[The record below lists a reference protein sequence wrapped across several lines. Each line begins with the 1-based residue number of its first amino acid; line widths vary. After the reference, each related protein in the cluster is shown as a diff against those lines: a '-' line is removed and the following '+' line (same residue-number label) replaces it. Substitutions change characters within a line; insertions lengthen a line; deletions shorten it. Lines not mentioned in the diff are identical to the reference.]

1 MATSAQTSARVE
13 PVQTV
18 EFQNRKLGD
27 TLRNA
32 LVYVLLIVI
41 SFVFIFPF
49 FWQVTSALKTEVNI
63 FLFPPQW
70 IPDPVMWSNF
80 IEAFNNPNLPFGRF
94 AVNTMIIEVGTI
106 TGRLISCVL
115 VAYGFARLNAPGKD
129 LLFGVMLA
137 TLMLPEV
144 LLQIPRYVIF
154 SRMGWVDTFLPLIV
168 PAWFGEAYAI
178 FLMRQFFMGI
188 PSDLDE
194 AAKVDGANTARI
206 IWNVI
211 VPLSMPVL
219 SVITILSFKDI
230 WNEFFRPLLYL
241 NSLSNYTL
249 AIGLAY
255 FNGQFTVNMSLLMA
269 ATVVTMIPLVI
280 VFFIGQKAFVEGV
293 ATTGLGGR

>member
-1 MATSAQTSARVE
+1 MATTAQTATRIQPAASAG
-13 PVQTV
+13 
-18 EFQNRKLGD
+18 FNNRKLGD

-32 LVYVLLIVI
+32 LVYTLLII
-41 SFVFIFPF
+41 LSFLFIFPF
-49 FWQVTSALKTEVNI
+49 FWQLTSALKTEQNI

-80 IEAFNNPNLPFGRF
+80 VEAFSNPNLPFWRF
-94 AVNTMIIEVGTI
+94 AINTMIIEVGMI

-115 VAYGFARLNAPGKD
+115 VAYGFARLDAPGKNF
-129 LLFGVMLA
+129 LFGVMLA

-154 SRMGWVDTFLPLIV
+154 SRIGWVDTFLPLIV

-188 PSDLDE
+188 PRELDE

-255 FNGQFTVNMSLLMA
+255 FNGQFTVNMAQLMA

-293 ATTGLGGR
+293 ATTGLAGR